1 VWGVVGTVLTLIGF
15 AGAFM
20 AKQKMKQAQRA
31 KEAGGE
37 RTQMTQ
43 KKPTKMVL

>member
-31 KEAGGE
+31 KE

-43 KKPTKMVL
+43 KKPKKMVL